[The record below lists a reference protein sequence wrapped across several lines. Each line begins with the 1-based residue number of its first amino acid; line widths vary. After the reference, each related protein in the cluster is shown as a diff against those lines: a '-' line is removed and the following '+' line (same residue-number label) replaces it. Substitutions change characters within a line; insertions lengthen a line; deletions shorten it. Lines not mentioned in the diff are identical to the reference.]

1 MTPVQAVGRF
11 AIYLV
16 VSILVLAL
24 LLLGEDFRDPQAAL
38 ARMGIFA
45 VAVTATGY
53 VMVRRGLALPPVPVD
68 TINSAAVILAAVVF
82 FVGDHK
88 EREEIR
94 IDRETAAQSDALD
107 DREGQLADLQVQKA
121 AAEAGLE
128 ALRRQREESEGVLE
142 RTEAI
147 ALIEREAE
155 LALELEAAMG
165 LGPAVR
171 TRLEVVVRECRSLEQ
186 RLEFARSMDPPL
198 IEAAPRFGLD
208 DEDAPWETYDLRHL
222 PLTPEQAA
230 ARGRLEDEVI
240 ACRRETEGLEE
251 VLALPP
257 GFARLIGLF
266 TLGPIRLV
274 EASDEETDPGAEIPE
289 QMDLIADI
297 HAARSLLLDSDRA
310 IAMTEGQLNATSEQ
324 IEDLLE
330 EQKGLKDSLDDL
342 AEQARLNREQ
352 NLVWLVRQAR
362 EFGKLTWPFLLILF
376 LGMKFACVRPFHLP
390 PGEGGK

>member
-88 EREEIR
+88 EREELR
-94 IDRETAAQSDALD
+94 IDRETAAQSDALE
-107 DREGQLADLQVQKA
+107 DREGQLVDLQVQKA
-121 AAEAGLE
+121 AAEARLE
-128 ALRRQREESEGVLE
+128 ALRRQREESESVLE
-142 RTEAI
+142 RMEAT

-165 LGPAVR
+165 LGPAVQAE
-171 TRLEVVVRECRSLEQ
+171 LEALQRDCRSKER
-186 RLEFARSMDPPL
+186 RLAIRSMDLPL
-198 IEAAPRFGLD
+198 VDPAPRFGLD
-208 DEDAPWETYDLRHL
+208 DEDAPWETYDLRDL
-222 PLTPEQAA
+222 PPTRDQIFEL
-230 ARGRLEDEVI
+230 GRLEDEVI
-240 ACRRETEGLEE
+240 ACKRETEGLKE

-257 GFARLIGLF
+257 AFARLIGLL
-266 TLGPIRLV
+266 TLVPNRLTGAPAEAPGPDA
-274 EASDEETDPGAEIPE
+274 EALE

-324 IEDLLE
+324 IEVLLE
-330 EQKGLKDSLDDL
+330 EQKELRSSLDDL
-342 AEQARLNREQ
+342 AEQARLNRGQ

>member
-24 LLLGEDFRDPQAAL
+24 LLFGEDFRDPQAAL

-94 IDRETAAQSDALD
+94 IDRETEAQNNALE
-107 DREGQLADLQVQKA
+107 DRKAQLADLEVQKA
-121 AAEAGLE
+121 AAEARLE
-128 ALRRQREESEGVLE
+128 AVRHQREESGSVLE

-165 LGPAVR
+165 LSPAVR
-171 TRLEVVVRECRSLEQ
+171 ARLEVVVRECRSLEQ

-198 IEAAPRFGLD
+198 IEATPRFGMD
-208 DEDAPWETYDLRHL
+208 NEDALWESYDLRHL

-230 ARGRLEDEVI
+230 ARGRLEDDVI

-251 VLALPP
+251 VLAMPP
-257 GFARLIGLF
+257 GFARLIGLL
-266 TLGPIRLV
+266 TVGPIRMAEV
-274 EASDEETDPGAEIPE
+274 SDPGAEALE

-297 HAARSLLLDSDRA
+297 HAARSLLLEADRA
-310 IAMTEGQLNATSEQ
+310 IAMTEGQLSATSEQ
-324 IEDLLE
+324 IEALLE
-330 EQKGLKDSLDDL
+330 EQKELKGSLKNL

>member
-16 VSILVLAL
+16 VSILVLTL
-24 LLLGEDFRDPQAAL
+24 LLFGEDFRDPQAAL

-94 IDRETAAQSDALD
+94 IDRETAAQSDALE

-121 AAEAGLE
+121 AAEARLE
-128 ALRRQREESEGVLE
+128 ALRRQREESESVLE
-142 RTEAI
+142 RTEAT

-208 DEDAPWETYDLRHL
+208 DEDAPREAYDLRHL

-230 ARGRLEDEVI
+230 ARGRLEDDVI
-240 ACRRETEGLEE
+240 ACKSETEGLEE
-251 VLALPP
+251 VLTMPP
-257 GFARLIGLF
+257 GFARLIGLL
-266 TLGPIRLV
+266 TLGPIRMAEV
-274 EASDEETDPGAEIPE
+274 SDPGAEALE

-297 HAARSLLLDSDRA
+297 HAARSLLLDADRA
-310 IAMTEGQLNATSEQ
+310 ITMTEGQLNATFEQ
-324 IEDLLE
+324 IEVLLE
-330 EQKGLKDSLDDL
+330 EQKELRSSLDDL

>member
-1 MTPVQAVGRF
+1 MTPVQAVRRF

-16 VSILVLAL
+16 VSIVILAL
-24 LLLGEDFRDPQAAL
+24 LLFGEDFRDPQAAL

-94 IDRETAAQSDALD
+94 IDRETEAQNNALE
-107 DREGQLADLQVQKA
+107 DRKAQLADLEVQKA
-121 AAEAGLE
+121 AAGARLE
-128 ALRRQREESEGVLE
+128 AVRQQREESGSVLE

-165 LGPAVR
+165 LSPAVR

-208 DEDAPWETYDLRHL
+208 DEDALWESYDLTHL
-222 PLTPEQAA
+222 PLSPEQAA
-230 ARGRLEDEVI
+230 ARGRLEDDVI
-240 ACRRETEGLEE
+240 ACKRQTEGLEE
-251 VLALPP
+251 VLAMPP
-257 GFARLIGLF
+257 GFARLIGLL
-266 TLGPIRLV
+266 TLGPIRMAEV
-274 EASDEETDPGAEIPE
+274 SDPGAEALE

-297 HAARSLLLDSDRA
+297 HAARSLLLDADRA
-310 IAMTEGQLNATSEQ
+310 IAMTEGQLSATSEQ
-324 IEDLLE
+324 IEVLLE
-330 EQKGLKDSLDDL
+330 EQKELKSSLDDL
-342 AEQARLNREQ
+342 AEQARLNRGQ